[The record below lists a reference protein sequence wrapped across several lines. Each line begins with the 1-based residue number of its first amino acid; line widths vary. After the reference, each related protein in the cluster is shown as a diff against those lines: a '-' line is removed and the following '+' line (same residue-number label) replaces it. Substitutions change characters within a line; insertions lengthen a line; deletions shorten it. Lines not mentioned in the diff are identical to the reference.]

1 MNVSELIAAVGVLEP
16 LVEDLIK
23 YWHGGAKPKW
33 FEVLPEVSKSRAT
46 YEALVRAKTQTS

>member
-33 FEVLPEVSKSRAT
+33 FDVLPEVSKSRAT
-46 YEALVRAKTQTS
+46 YEALVRAKTS